1 MNRLRNIKLAAAAGA
16 GALAAVLAL
25 GCHGQTGTQASADVA
40 GGDPRRGRALIASY
54 GCGSCHEVKGVPGA
68 QGAVGPPLTGVGG
81 RMYIAGRL
89 ANTPENLA
97 RWIKDPKGVD
107 EKTAMPNL
115 GLDEQDARDIAAFL
129 YDLRQ

>member
-1 MNRLRNIKLAAAAGA
+1 MTRLRSAKVAAVAAVASIAAAL
-16 GALAAVLAL
+16 LA

-40 GGDPRRGRALIASY
+40 GGDPVRGRGLIRSY

-68 QGAVGPPLTGVGG
+68 QGTVGPPLTGVGG

-115 GLDEQDARDIAAFL
+115 GLDDQDARDIAAFL
-129 YDLRQ
+129 YDQRQ